1 MLKKNSSYFVIR
13 IGEYMLDVIIQMAIT
28 YAYIY
33 DHFLIMTT
41 LYTKENASK
50 LLFYTPYNEVFHII
64 NPITNSVVF
73 ASGLINDDG
82 NNQEIHYS

>member
-1 MLKKNSSYFVIR
+1 M
-13 IGEYMLDVIIQMAIT
+13 
-28 YAYIY
+28 
-33 DHFLIMTT
+33 MTT

-50 LLFYTPYNEVFHII
+50 LLFYTPYNKVFHII
-64 NPITNSVVF
+64 NPITKSVVL

>member
-1 MLKKNSSYFVIR
+1 MFKKKFVVFCNRDQGIY
-13 IGEYMLDVIIQMAIT
+13 IGRDNKWQLHMH
-28 YAYIY
+28 IY
-33 DHFLIMTT
+33 DHFLMMTT

-64 NPITNSVVF
+64 NPITKSVL